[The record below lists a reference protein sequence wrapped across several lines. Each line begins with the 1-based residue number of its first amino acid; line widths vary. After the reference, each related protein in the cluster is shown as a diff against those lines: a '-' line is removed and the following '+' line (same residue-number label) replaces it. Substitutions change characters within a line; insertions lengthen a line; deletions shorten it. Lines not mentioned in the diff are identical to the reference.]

1 MLYHPSTILLCFY
14 SHAKSPTRL
23 MAPPFHT
30 RIYKYL
36 DFVHGRSRRRR
47 KKLRRTMKYS
57 LAKHHLAIIYTFCCT
72 WSVGSAGLRCH
83 IVALLEVTKTG
94 TQISLANP
102 LRFILLVSVPFSMD
116 TIGTFEWNEKRKMDY
131 SKASQARQVFI
142 GKLQRLKMEWG
153 VGGRQWNAHFGIF
166 EIFPN
171 IFIYKKFIIRA
182 SK

>member
-30 RIYKYL
+30 RIYEYL
-36 DFVHGRSRRRR
+36 DFVHGRRRRRR

-57 LAKHHLAIIYTFCCT
+57 LAKHHLAIICTFCCT

-102 LRFILLVSVPFSMD
+102 LRFTHPGLCSMFYGHD
-116 TIGTFEWNEKRKMDY
+116 RNLW
-131 SKASQARQVFI
+131 
-142 GKLQRLKMEWG
+142 MEWKTEDG
-153 VGGRQWNAHFGIF
+153 LQQSEPSPPSIYWQTAAAQNGMRGGWASVKCTFWHFWNI
-166 EIFPN
+166 
-171 IFIYKKFIIRA
+171 
-182 SK
+182 SKYFHI